1 MVIWKH
7 SLTQSICALYL
18 TKDPKLKVFVWFQ
31 YLKTVLHISVL
42 NFFTFLCSPQPAQVR
57 RAVFSHACPLLS
69 PLTQC
74 VLSSYLHTHR
84 MLEQDFVVF
93 SFTFPSLH
101 FCLHIPKTNRLQTD
115 NSISAGEFLFFLC
128 FMGYGGRGLLFFLCP
143 ERTPKSP
150 NFGWNPSPSKTPNLQ
165 IQKPTHKTETPNLNH
180 RKPQNQNPK
189 HKAKHQTL

>member
-1 MVIWKH
+1 MPPH
-7 SLTQSICALYL
+7 LSTQ
-18 TKDPKLKVFVWFQ
+18 
-31 YLKTVLHISVL
+31 
-42 NFFTFLCSPQPAQVR
+42 FFHFFFWSPQPAQGFV
-57 RAVFSHACPLLS
+57 VFFVVLS
-69 PLTQC
+69 P
-74 VLSSYLHTHR
+74 HTHR
-84 MLEQDFVVF
+84 MLEQGFVVF

-165 IQKPTHKTETPNLNH
+165 IQKPIHRTETPNLNH
-180 RKPQNQNPK
+180 RKPQNQIPK
-189 HKAKHQTL
+189 HKAKHQTLYLHKPTKKNPYLIQMKLRCFTPKPAQTPRRTTTTTRWKPLGIYL